1 MALNETLGL
10 NAVWSSGRDVED
22 EEMSMRSN
30 PKRTNILGLL
40 GAHMPKLAAKR
51 AVETQMVVPFHQMA
65 LRQLLRQVSN

>member
-1 MALNETLGL
+1 
-10 NAVWSSGRDVED
+10 
-22 EEMSMRSN
+22 MRSN

-51 AVETQMVVPFHQMA
+51 AVETQMVVPFHQMV